1 MSDLIERQ
9 AAISIIQ
16 NWLNND
22 TGYSWG
28 EKNVMK
34 CAISELESLPSVTPQ
49 QNTGRW
55 LPLCDEEGFAISYF
69 CSECDLPMETEEKTT
84 FCPACGVKM
93 EVEE

>member
-34 CAISELESLPSVTPQ
+34 CAIEELRNLPSVTQ
-49 QNTGRW
+49 KTGHW
-55 LPLCDEEGFAISYF
+55 IEDDGVWKFMCSVCKESVNPMPTCMGKPLMKY
-69 CSECDLPMETEEKTT
+69 
-84 FCPACGVKM
+84 CPNCGVKM